1 MLAPGCAAVQRL
13 VKWTIARPFV
23 LLWLLA
29 MRPLARLCGRA
40 AGNKLSAAAKKRRK
54 KQLKNK
60 ARVLY
65 NSDNPLVTPRGQC
78 AHFSAKEAG
87 SMEKKQKRAPL
98 LPRFFLRAGLVLIGG
113 YLVAGLVF
121 NQVDI
126 AAKQK
131 ELQDLENQLEQQRQ
145 QNDELERVLES
156 GSDQEII
163 ERVARD
169 KLGYAKPNER
179 VFIDVT
185 GQ

>member
-1 MLAPGCAAVQRL
+1 
-13 VKWTIARPFV
+13 
-23 LLWLLA
+23 
-29 MRPLARLCGRA
+29 
-40 AGNKLSAAAKKRRK
+40 
-54 KQLKNK
+54 
-60 ARVLY
+60 
-65 NSDNPLVTPRGQC
+65 
-78 AHFSAKEAG
+78 
-87 SMEKKQKRAPL
+87 MEKKQKRPPL

>member
-1 MLAPGCAAVQRL
+1 M
-13 VKWTIARPFV
+13 
-23 LLWLLA
+23 
-29 MRPLARLCGRA
+29 
-40 AGNKLSAAAKKRRK
+40 
-54 KQLKNK
+54 
-60 ARVLY
+60 
-65 NSDNPLVTPRGQC
+65 
-78 AHFSAKEAG
+78 
-87 SMEKKQKRAPL
+87 
-98 LPRFFLRAGLVLIGG
+98 LIGG

>member
-1 MLAPGCAAVQRL
+1 
-13 VKWTIARPFV
+13 
-23 LLWLLA
+23 
-29 MRPLARLCGRA
+29 
-40 AGNKLSAAAKKRRK
+40 
-54 KQLKNK
+54 
-60 ARVLY
+60 
-65 NSDNPLVTPRGQC
+65 
-78 AHFSAKEAG
+78 
-87 SMEKKQKRAPL
+87 MEKKQKRAPL

-113 YLVAGLVF
+113 YLVAGRVF

-131 ELQDLENQLEQQRQ
+131 ELQDPENQPEQQRQ

>member
-1 MLAPGCAAVQRL
+1 M
-13 VKWTIARPFV
+13 
-23 LLWLLA
+23 
-29 MRPLARLCGRA
+29 
-40 AGNKLSAAAKKRRK
+40 
-54 KQLKNK
+54 
-60 ARVLY
+60 
-65 NSDNPLVTPRGQC
+65 
-78 AHFSAKEAG
+78 
-87 SMEKKQKRAPL
+87 
-98 LPRFFLRAGLVLIGG
+98 LIGG

-131 ELQDLENQLEQQRQ
+131 ELQDLETQLEQQRQ

-156 GSDQEII
+156 GSDTEII